1 MHTYILK
8 RFLAF
13 IPSVVL
19 VSIIAF
25 LILRVVPGDP
35 AAARLAGPTGNSV
48 YTEEDLE
55 ILRERMGTD
64 RTLVVQYFD
73 WVQGLFYGDM
83 GKSFY
88 DDTDVRDNIE
98 RSLPVSA
105 ELAVTGIII
114 SIIVAIPLGVISAV
128 NQNTWIDYV
137 GRAIAIVG
145 VTIPLFVFAI
155 LIIFIQVVLFDW
167 QPPLGYAQLW
177 DDPWLNIRQMAFPVL
192 ALSFTRIGYMARI
205 TRSGML
211 DVLREDYVRTARSKG
226 LGNRVVVYRH
236 ALRNALLPVLTLAG
250 FQFAVLL
257 GGTVIIERIF
267 RLPGLGKILLDSIS
281 NRDYAMVQGIVM
293 TMIGG
298 ILIIN
303 LIVDLLYGV
312 LDPRIRY

>member
-1 MHTYILK
+1 MYTYLLK

-13 IPSVVL
+13 IPTVIL

-25 LILRVVPGDP
+25 LILRIVPGDP
-35 AAARLAGPTGNSV
+35 AAARLAGPTGDSL
-48 YTEEDLE
+48 YTEEDLQT
-55 ILRERMGTD
+55 LRKKMGTD
-64 RTLVVQYFD
+64 RQLIVQYGD
-73 WVQGLFYGDM
+73 WVQGMLVGDL

-88 DDTDVRDNIE
+88 DDTDVRDQIE
-98 RSLPVSA
+98 LSLPVSA
-105 ELAVTGIII
+105 ELAISGIVI
-114 SIIVAIPLGVISAV
+114 SIIFAIPLGVISAV
-128 NQNTWIDYV
+128 KQNTWIDYV
-137 GRAIAIVG
+137 GRAIAITG

-155 LIIFIQVVLFDW
+155 LIVFILVVGFDW
-167 QPPLGYAQLW
+167 LPPLGYNNVWQ
-177 DDPWLNIRQMAFPVL
+177 DPWLHFKQMVFPVI

-226 LGNRVVVYRH
+226 LGERMVIYRH
-236 ALRNALLPVLTLAG
+236 ALRNAMLPVLTLAG

-257 GGTVIIERIF
+257 EGTVIIERIF
-267 RLPGLGKILLDSIS
+267 NLPGLGKLLLLSIE
-281 NRDYAMVQGIVM
+281 NRDYAMVQGVVM

-303 LIVDLLYGV
+303 LIVDLVYGV